1 MRGIP
6 VLTVLGLL
14 LAGCANSIESMMI
27 TADTALISAVGSNA
41 GDKARLIDASLQE
54 AARVTRQHGYR
65 YFVVLDAA
73 DASKTGRRIV
83 VTSRVRQEKINDNPY
98 GSSNLPSL
106 TNVYGTFPPTGR
118 SVSYVKPGLDITIR
132 MYRDGAID
140 PKGEGVWN
148 SDDLPARTAN
158 AR

>member
-1 MRGIP
+1 MRGLS

-14 LAGCANSIESMMI
+14 LAGCANSVESMMI
-27 TADTALISAVGSNA
+27 TSDTALISAVGSNA

-73 DASKTGRRIV
+73 DASRTGRRIV
-83 VTSRVRQEKINDNPY
+83 VTSRVRQEKINDHPY

-106 TNVYGTFPPTGR
+106 TSVYGTFPPTGR

-132 MYRDGAID
+132 MYRQGEVD
-140 PKGEGVWN
+140 PARDGVWS
-148 SDDLPARTAN
+148 SDAVLSKTASAR
-158 AR
+158 